1 MNFQRELPAYALDLV
16 TSLELLYW
24 DTHRYG
30 LYIKNPAKELLLQQ
44 VLQTIGVPSL
54 NERYQLDEKCNIN
67 LQQYAIQTQL
77 LHGSEVCNKCSEICD
92 YMYSQTS
99 NEGEEAQD
107 YLQIQKMDLRNASIR
122 EVSEDTYAIEPKIT
136 GEAEK
141 IVQHQE
147 AVNAQSPMKKL
158 MI

>member
-1 MNFQRELPAYALDLV
+1 
-16 TSLELLYW
+16 
-24 DTHRYG
+24 
-30 LYIKNPAKELLLQQ
+30 
-44 VLQTIGVPSL
+44 
-54 NERYQLDEKCNIN
+54 
-67 LQQYAIQTQL
+67 
-77 LHGSEVCNKCSEICD
+77 
-92 YMYSQTS
+92 
-99 NEGEEAQD
+99 
-107 YLQIQKMDLRNASIR
+107 MDLRNASIR